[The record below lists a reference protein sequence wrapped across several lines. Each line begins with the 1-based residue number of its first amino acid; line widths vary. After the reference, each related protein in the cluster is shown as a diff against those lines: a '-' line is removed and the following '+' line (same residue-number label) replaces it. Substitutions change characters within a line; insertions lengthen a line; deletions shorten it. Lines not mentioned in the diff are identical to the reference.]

1 MSVGIDERTGA
12 ETPGLVGF
20 ADKHGIAIGLGEECD
35 GAQRGTVFVIELARC
50 MDEAHRGLAAIDDHY
65 ALKFVLHEFPRSQD
79 R

>member
-1 MSVGIDERTGA
+1 
-12 ETPGLVGF
+12 
-20 ADKHGIAIGLGEECD
+20 
-35 GAQRGTVFVIELARC
+35 VIELARC